1 MAWVNDL
8 HTLLNDTTDEILGL
22 KGITVKD
29 TASFISLGNAVL
41 SSDTNLEEFYK
52 TLFKVIG
59 RTRVE
64 AVKLRKN
71 SGLDIAWDTMDFGG
85 ALRVI
90 TTSKIARTRESQSYK
105 NDGKNNPFGYIDT
118 TAIAQNIYETRGTF
132 DIDTKVVLKMQLSQ
146 AFHSEREMYDFMS
159 LIYNDIDNGF
169 TLAERD
175 LEHLTYSTMIA
186 SALSSTHKEQKRN
199 LLTEYNTLTNKTLTK
214 TACMMD
220 KDFLMY
226 ASREINIV
234 LKYITEVST
243 VYNTA
248 GYEIETSLEDLRV
261 KMHTLFASACAFY
274 SESSTFHDML
284 IKLPEY
290 SEVAYWQAND
300 GTFETTSSINI
311 KNDKIEKSA
320 SGVVCVIA
328 DRRACATT
336 YKNTRMGSMYDADSE
351 RTFYYP
357 KEDYAA
363 IVQDFLPC
371 VVFYIG
377 EDADTVNVTASS
389 DDGATVTPARQN
401 IDKGANATISV
412 TLADGKA
419 LDYVTVNGAVVSGA
433 QLTENTYTLEAVNVD
448 STVYFATKTA

>member
-8 HTLLNDTTDEILGL
+8 HALLNETTSEIIGL
-22 KGITVKD
+22 KDITVKD

-41 SSDTNLEEFYK
+41 STDANLEDFYK

-59 RTRVE
+59 RTRIE
-64 AVKLRKN
+64 AVKLRKD
-71 SGLDIAWDTMDFGG
+71 SGLGIAWDTMDFGG
-85 ALRVI
+85 VLRVI

-105 NDGKNNPFGYIDT
+105 NDGKNNPFGYVDT
-118 TAIAQNIYETRGTF
+118 TAIAQANYETRGTF
-132 DIDTKVVLKMQLSQ
+132 DIETKVIPKNQLSQ
-146 AFHSEREMYDFMS
+146 AFHSEREMYDFMT

-169 TLAERD
+169 ALAERD

-186 SALSSTHKEQKRN
+186 SALSSSHKEQKRN
-199 LLTEYNTLTNKTLTK
+199 VLAEFNTLTNKALTK
-214 TACMMD
+214 TSCMRD

-226 ASREINIV
+226 LSREIN
-234 LKYITEVST
+234 LARKYMSELST

-248 GYEIETSLEDLRV
+248 GYEIETAPEDLRI
-261 KMHTLFASACAFY
+261 KMHTMAASACAFY

-290 SEVAYWQAND
+290 SEVAYWQSND
-300 GTFETTSSINI
+300 GTFETTSSIKI
-311 KNDKIEKSA
+311 KNRDLNVEKS
-320 SGVVCVIA
+320 GIICVIA
-328 DRRACATT
+328 DKRACATT

-363 IVQDFLPC
+363 IVQSFLPC

-377 EDADTVNVTASS
+377 EDVDTVNVTATS
-389 DDGATVTPARQN
+389 DNGASVSPVKQN
-401 IDKGANATISV
+401 IDKGNNATIGV
-412 TLADGKA
+412 TLKSGKA
-419 LDYVTVNGAVVSGA
+419 LDYVTVNGAVVTGA
-433 QLTENTYTLEAVNVD
+433 RIVENTYTLESVNTD
-448 STVYFATKTA
+448 SVVYIATKNA

>member
-8 HTLLNDTTDEILGL
+8 HTLLNDTTAEIVGL

-41 SSDTNLEEFYK
+41 STDTNLEEFYK

-59 RTRVE
+59 RTRIE
-64 AVKLRKN
+64 AVKLRKK

-105 NDGKNNPFGYIDT
+105 NDGKNNPFGYVDT
-118 TAIAQNIYETRGTF
+118 TAIAQNVYETRGTF
-132 DIDTKVVLKMQLSQ
+132 DIETKVVLKTQLSQ

-175 LEHLTYSTMIA
+175 LEHLIYSTMIA
-186 SALSSTHKEQKRN
+186 TALSSTHKEQKRN
-199 LLTEYNTLTNKTLTK
+199 LLAEYNTLTNKTLTK
-214 TACMMD
+214 TSCMMD

-226 ASREINIV
+226 ASREINTV
-234 LKYITEVST
+234 LKYITELST
-243 VYNTA
+243 VYNTS
-248 GYEIETSLEDLRV
+248 GYEIETPLEDLRV

-300 GTFETTSSINI
+300 GTFETTSTI
-311 KNDKIEKSA
+311 KISNGTVNIEKS
-320 SGVVCVIA
+320 GIVCVIA
-328 DRRACATT
+328 DKRACATT

-363 IVQDFLPC
+363 IVQSFLPC

-377 EDADTVNVTASS
+377 EDVDTVNVTAIS
-389 DDGATVTPARQN
+389 DDGATVSPARQN
-401 IDKGANATISV
+401 VAKGADATIGV
-412 TLADGKA
+412 TLADNKA
-419 LDYVTVNGAVVSGA
+419 LDYVTVNGAVVAGA
-433 QLTENTYTLEAVNVD
+433 QIVENAYTLEAVNED
-448 STVYFATKTA
+448 SAVYIATKTA

>member
-8 HTLLNDTTDEILGL
+8 HTLLNDTTAEIVGL

-41 SSDTNLEEFYK
+41 STDTNLEEFYK

-59 RTRVE
+59 RTRIE
-64 AVKLRKN
+64 AVKLRKK
-71 SGLDIAWDTMDFGG
+71 SGLDIAWDTMDFGS

-105 NDGKNNPFGYIDT
+105 NDGKNNPFGYVDT
-118 TAIAQNIYETRGTF
+118 TAIAQNVYETRGTF
-132 DIDTKVVLKMQLSQ
+132 DIETKVVLKTQLSQ

-175 LEHLTYSTMIA
+175 LEHLIYSTMIA
-186 SALSSTHKEQKRN
+186 TALSSTHKEQKRN
-199 LLTEYNTLTNKTLTK
+199 LLAEYNTLTNKTLTK
-214 TACMMD
+214 TSCMMD

-226 ASREINIV
+226 ASREINTV
-234 LKYITEVST
+234 LKYITELST
-243 VYNTA
+243 VYNTS
-248 GYEIETSLEDLRV
+248 GYEIETPLEDLRV

-300 GTFETTSSINI
+300 GTFETTSTI
-311 KNDKIEKSA
+311 KISNGTVNIEKS
-320 SGVVCVIA
+320 GIVCVIA
-328 DRRACATT
+328 DKRACATT

-363 IVQDFLPC
+363 IVQSFLPC

-377 EDADTVNVTASS
+377 EDVDTVNVTAIS
-389 DDGATVTPARQN
+389 DDGATVSPTRQN
-401 IDKGANATISV
+401 AAKGADATIGV
-412 TLADGKA
+412 TLADNKA
-419 LDYVTVNGAVVSGA
+419 LDYVTVNGAVVAGA
-433 QLTENTYTLEAVNVD
+433 QIVENAYTLEAVNED
-448 STVYFATKTA
+448 SAVYIATKTA

>member
-8 HTLLNDTTDEILGL
+8 HTLLNDTTAEIVGL

-41 SSDTNLEEFYK
+41 STDTNLEEFYK

-59 RTRVE
+59 RTRIE
-64 AVKLRKN
+64 AVKLRKK
-71 SGLDIAWDTMDFGG
+71 SGLDIAWDTMGFGG

-105 NDGKNNPFGYIDT
+105 NDGKNNPFGYVDT

-132 DIDTKVVLKMQLSQ
+132 DIETKVVLKMQLSQ

-175 LEHLTYSTMIA
+175 LEHLIYSTMIA
-186 SALSSTHKEQKRN
+186 SALSSSHKEQKRN
-199 LLTEYNTLTNKTLTK
+199 LLAEYNTLTNKTLTK
-214 TACMMD
+214 TSCMMD

-226 ASREINIV
+226 ASREINTV
-234 LKYITEVST
+234 LKYITELST

-248 GYEIETSLEDLRV
+248 GYETETPLEDLRV

-300 GTFETTSSINI
+300 GTFETTSAI
-311 KNDKIEKSA
+311 KISNGTVNIEKS
-320 SGVVCVIA
+320 GIVCVIA
-328 DRRACATT
+328 DKRACATT

-363 IVQDFLPC
+363 IVQEFLPC

-389 DDGATVTPARQN
+389 DDGATVSPARQN
-401 IDKGANATISV
+401 IDKGANAIIEV

-433 QLTENTYTLEAVNVD
+433 QLVENTYTLEAVNAD
-448 STVYFATKTA
+448 SVVYIATKNA

>member
-8 HTLLNDTTDEILGL
+8 HTLLNDTTAEIVGL

-41 SSDTNLEEFYK
+41 STDTNLEEFYK

-59 RTRVE
+59 RTRIE
-64 AVKLRKN
+64 AVKLRKK

-90 TTSKIARTRESQSYK
+90 TTSKIARTRESHSYK
-105 NDGKNNPFGYIDT
+105 NDGKNNPFGYVDT

-132 DIDTKVVLKMQLSQ
+132 DIETKVVLKMQLSQ

-175 LEHLTYSTMIA
+175 LEHLIYSTMIA
-186 SALSSTHKEQKRN
+186 TALSSSHKEQKRN
-199 LLTEYNTLTNKTLTK
+199 LLAEYNTLTNKTLTK
-214 TACMMD
+214 TSCMMD

-226 ASREINIV
+226 ASREINTV
-234 LKYITEVST
+234 LKYITELST

-248 GYEIETSLEDLRV
+248 GYEIETPLEDLRV

-300 GTFETTSSINI
+300 GTFETTSAI
-311 KNDKIEKSA
+311 KISNGTVNIEKS
-320 SGVVCVIA
+320 GIVCVIA
-328 DRRACATT
+328 DKRACATT

-363 IVQDFLPC
+363 IVQEFLPC

-389 DDGATVTPARQN
+389 DDGATVSPVKQN
-401 IDKGANATISV
+401 IAKGADANINV

-419 LDYVTVNGAVVSGA
+419 LDYVTVNGAVVAGA
-433 QLTENTYTLEAVNVD
+433 QIVENAYTLEAVNTD
-448 STVYFATKTA
+448 SVVYIATKTA

>member
-8 HTLLNDTTDEILGL
+8 HTLLNDTSSEIVGL
-22 KGITVKD
+22 QGITVKD

-41 SSDTNLEEFYK
+41 STDTNLEDFYK

-64 AVKLRKN
+64 AVKLRKK

-105 NDGKNNPFGYIDT
+105 NDGKNNPFGYVDT
-118 TAIAQNIYETRGTF
+118 TAIAQNIFETRGTF
-132 DIDTKVVLKMQLSQ
+132 DIDTKVVLKTQLSQ
-146 AFHSEREMYDFMS
+146 AFHSEREMYEFMS

-199 LLTEYNTLTNKTLTK
+199 LLAEYNTLTNKSLTE
-214 TACMMD
+214 TSCMMD
-220 KDFLMY
+220 KDFLIY
-226 ASREINIV
+226 SSREINTAI
-234 LKYITEVST
+234 KYMTELST

-248 GYEIETSLEDLRV
+248 GYEIETPIEDLRV

-300 GTFETTSSINI
+300 GTFETTSSI
-311 KNDKIEKSA
+311 KINNGDVNVEKS
-320 SGVVCVIA
+320 GIVCVVA
-328 DRRACATT
+328 DKRACATT

-363 IVQDFLPC
+363 IVQRFLPC

-377 EDADTVNVTASS
+377 EDIDTVNVTVTSDNGAFVLPERLNITKGTDANIEVTL
-389 DDGATVTPARQN
+389 DDGKT
-401 IDKGANATISV
+401 
-412 TLADGKA
+412 
-419 LDYVTVNGAVVSGA
+419 LDYVTVNGAVVSDA
-433 QLTENTYTLEAVNVD
+433 QLEEGTYTLEAVNTD
-448 STVYFATKTA
+448 STVYIATKDA

>member
-8 HTLLNDTTDEILGL
+8 HTLLNETTDEIVGL

-29 TASFISLGNAVL
+29 TASFISLGNTVL
-41 SSDTNLEEFYK
+41 SSETNLEEFYR

-71 SGLDIAWDTMDFGG
+71 SGLDIAWDNMDFGG

-105 NDGKNNPFGYIDT
+105 NDGKNNPFGYVDT
-118 TAIAQNIYETRGTF
+118 TAIAQAIYETRGTF
-132 DIDTKVVLKMQLSQ
+132 DIDTKVLLKLQLTQ
-146 AFHSEREMYDFMS
+146 ALHSEREMYDFMA

-169 TLAERD
+169 ALAERD
-175 LEHLTYSTMIA
+175 LEHLVYSTMIA

-199 LLTEYNTLTNKTLTK
+199 LLAEYNTITNKSLTK

-220 KDFLMY
+220 KDFLMF
-226 ASREINIV
+226 ASREINTV

-248 GYEIETSLEDLRV
+248 GYEIETPLEDLRI

-290 SEVAYWQAND
+290 TEVAYWQAND
-300 GTFETTSSINI
+300 GTFDTTSSISI

-320 SGVVCVIA
+320 SGIVCVIA

-363 IVQDFLPC
+363 IVQEFLPC

-377 EDADTVNVTASS
+377 DDADTVNVTATS
-389 DDGATVTPARQN
+389 DDGATVSPVRQN
-401 IDKGANATISV
+401 IDKGSDATIEV
-412 TLADGKA
+412 ALADGKA
-419 LDYVTVNGAVVSGA
+419 LDYVTVNGAVIAGA
-433 QLTENTYTLEAVNVD
+433 ELTENAYTLESVNVD
-448 STVYFATKTA
+448 SAVYFATKET

>member
-1 MAWVNDL
+1 MPWVNDL
-8 HTLLNDTTDEILGL
+8 HTLLNSTTDEVVGL
-22 KGITVKD
+22 KGIIVKD
-29 TASFISLGNAVL
+29 TASFTSLGNAVL
-41 SSDTNLEEFYK
+41 SSETNLEEFYR

-64 AVKLRKN
+64 AVKLRKE
-71 SGLDIAWDTMDFGG
+71 SGLGIAWDAMDFGG

-105 NDGKNNPFGYIDT
+105 NDGNNNPFGYVDT
-118 TAIAQNIYETRGTF
+118 TAIAQAIYETRGTF
-132 DIDTKVVLKMQLSQ
+132 DIETKVILKMQLSQ
-146 AFHSEREMYDFMS
+146 AFHSEREMYNFMS

-175 LEHLTYSTMIA
+175 LEHLVYSTMIA

-199 LLTEYNTLTNKTLTK
+199 LLAEYNTLTNKSLTK

-226 ASREINIV
+226 ASREINTV

-248 GYEIETSLEDLRV
+248 GYEIETPLEDLRV

-290 SEVAYWQAND
+290 SEIAYWQAND

-320 SGVVCVIA
+320 SGIVCVIA
-328 DRRACATT
+328 DKRACATT
-336 YKNTRMGSMYDADSE
+336 YKNVRMGSMYDADSE

-363 IVQDFLPC
+363 IVQEFLPC

-377 EDADTVNVTASS
+377 DDADTVNITAAS
-389 DDGATVTPARQN
+389 DDGATVSPARQN
-401 IDKGANATISV
+401 IDKGADATVEV
-412 TLADGKA
+412 TLTDGKA

-433 QLTENTYTLEAVNVD
+433 QLTENAYTLEAVNVD
-448 STVYFATKTA
+448 SVVYFATKEA

>member
-8 HTLLNDTTDEILGL
+8 HTLLNDTTAEIVGL

-41 SSDTNLEEFYK
+41 STDTNLEEFYK

-59 RTRVE
+59 RTRIE
-64 AVKLRKN
+64 AVKLRKS

-105 NDGKNNPFGYIDT
+105 NDGKNNPFGYVDT
-118 TAIAQNIYETRGTF
+118 TAIAQSIYETRGTF
-132 DIDTKVVLKMQLSQ
+132 DIETKVVLKMQLSQ
-146 AFHSEREMYDFMS
+146 AFHSEREMYDFMA

-175 LEHLTYSTMIA
+175 LEHLIYSTMIA
-186 SALSSTHKEQKRN
+186 TALSSTHKEQKRN
-199 LLTEYNTLTNKTLTK
+199 LLAEYNTLTNKTLTK
-214 TACMMD
+214 TSCMMD

-226 ASREINIV
+226 ASREINTV
-234 LKYITEVST
+234 LKYITELST

-248 GYEIETSLEDLRV
+248 GYEIETPLEDLRV

-290 SEVAYWQAND
+290 AEVAYWQAND
-300 GTFETTSSINI
+300 GTFETTSTI
-311 KNDKIEKSA
+311 KISNGAVNIEKS
-320 SGVVCVIA
+320 GIVCVIA
-328 DRRACATT
+328 DKRACATT

-363 IVQDFLPC
+363 IVQSFLPC

-377 EDADTVNVTASS
+377 EDVDTVNVTATS
-389 DDGATVTPARQN
+389 DAGATVSPERQN
-401 IDKGANATISV
+401 IAKGADATISV
-412 TLADGKA
+412 TIEAGKA
-419 LDYVTVNGAVVSGA
+419 LDYVTVNGAVIAGA
-433 QLTENTYTLEAVNVD
+433 QLVENTYTLEAVNTD
-448 STVYFATKTA
+448 SAVYFATKAA

>member
-8 HTLLNDTTDEILGL
+8 HTLLNDTTDEVVGL

-41 SSDTNLEEFYK
+41 SSNTNLEEFYK

-64 AVKLRKN
+64 AVKLRKS

-105 NDGKNNPFGYIDT
+105 NDGKNNPFGYVDT
-118 TAIAQNIYETRGTF
+118 TAIAQAIYETRGTF
-132 DIDTKVVLKMQLSQ
+132 DIETKVILKDQLSQ

-199 LLTEYNTLTNKTLTK
+199 VLAEYNALTNKTLTK
-214 TACMMD
+214 TSCMMD

-226 ASREINIV
+226 LSREIN
-234 LKYITEVST
+234 LARKYMTELST

-248 GYEIETSLEDLRV
+248 GYEIETAPEDLQI
-261 KMHTLFASACAFY
+261 KMHAMAASACAFY

-290 SEVAYWQAND
+290 SEVVYWQAND

-320 SGVVCVIA
+320 SGIICVIA

-363 IVQDFLPC
+363 IVQNFLPC

-377 EDADTVNVTASS
+377 EDADTVNVTVSS

-401 IDKGANATISV
+401 IDKGADATIEV

-419 LDYVTVNGAVVSGA
+419 LDYVTVNGAVVAGA
-433 QLTENTYTLEAVNVD
+433 QLVENAYTLEAVNTD
-448 STVYFATKTA
+448 SVVYIATKNA

>member
-8 HTLLNDTTDEILGL
+8 HTLLNETTSEIVGL
-22 KGITVKD
+22 KDITVKD

-41 SSDTNLEEFYK
+41 STDTNLEDFYK

-59 RTRVE
+59 RTRIE
-64 AVKLRKN
+64 AVKLRKD
-71 SGLDIAWDTMDFGG
+71 SGLGIAWDTMDFGG

-105 NDGKNNPFGYIDT
+105 NDGKNNPFGYVDT
-118 TAIAQNIYETRGTF
+118 TAIAQNVYEKRGTF
-132 DIDTKVVLKMQLSQ
+132 DIETKVILKNQLSQ

-186 SALSSTHKEQKRN
+186 TALSSSHKEQKRN
-199 LLTEYNTLTNKTLTK
+199 LLAEYNTLTGKTLTK
-214 TACMMD
+214 TSCMMD

-226 ASREINIV
+226 ASREINMAI
-234 LKYITEVST
+234 KYITELST

-248 GYEIETSLEDLRV
+248 GYEIETPLEDLRV

-290 SEVAYWQAND
+290 AEVAYWQAND
-300 GTFETTSSINI
+300 GTFDTTSSI
-311 KNDKIEKSA
+311 KINNGNVNVEKS
-320 SGVVCVIA
+320 GIVCVIA
-328 DRRACATT
+328 DKRACATT

-363 IVQDFLPC
+363 IVQSFLPC

-377 EDADTVNVTASS
+377 DNVDTVNVTATS
-389 DDGATVTPARQN
+389 DNGATVSPAKQN
-401 IDKGANATISV
+401 IDKGNNATIGV
-412 TLADGKA
+412 TLKSGKA
-419 LDYVTVNGAVVSGA
+419 LDYITVNGKVATGA
-433 QLTENTYTLEAVNVD
+433 QLVENSYTLETVNTD
-448 STVYFATKTA
+448 STVYIATKNA

>member
-1 MAWVNDL
+1 MAWVNNL
-8 HTLLNDTTDEILGL
+8 HTLLNDTTAEIVGL

-41 SSDTNLEEFYK
+41 STDTNLEEFYK

-59 RTRVE
+59 RTRIE
-64 AVKLRKN
+64 AVKLRKK

-105 NDGKNNPFGYIDT
+105 NDGKNNPFGYVDT
-118 TAIAQNIYETRGTF
+118 TAIAQSIYETRGTF
-132 DIDTKVVLKMQLSQ
+132 DIETKVVLKMQLSQ

-175 LEHLTYSTMIA
+175 LEHLIYSTMIA
-186 SALSSTHKEQKRN
+186 TALSSTHKEQKRN
-199 LLTEYNTLTNKTLTK
+199 LLAEYNTLTNKTLTK
-214 TACMMD
+214 TSCMMD

-226 ASREINIV
+226 ASREINTV
-234 LKYITEVST
+234 LKYITELST

-248 GYEIETSLEDLRV
+248 GYEIETPLEDLRV

-290 SEVAYWQAND
+290 AEVAYWQAND
-300 GTFETTSSINI
+300 GTFETTSTI
-311 KNDKIEKSA
+311 KISNGTVNIEKS
-320 SGVVCVIA
+320 GIVCVIA
-328 DRRACATT
+328 DKRACATT

-363 IVQDFLPC
+363 IVQEFLPC

-389 DDGATVTPARQN
+389 DDGATISPARQN
-401 IDKGANATISV
+401 IDKGTDATIEV

-433 QLTENTYTLEAVNVD
+433 QLTENAYTLEAVNTD
-448 STVYFATKTA
+448 SVVYIATKTA